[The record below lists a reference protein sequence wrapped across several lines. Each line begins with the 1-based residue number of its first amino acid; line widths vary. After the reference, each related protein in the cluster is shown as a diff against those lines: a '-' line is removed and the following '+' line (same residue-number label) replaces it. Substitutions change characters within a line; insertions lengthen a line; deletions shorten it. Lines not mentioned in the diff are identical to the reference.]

1 MIDFTTAD
9 IQTRLAQALKHTPK
23 APYLEFPALLTRSQE
38 KPKPAAVLIPLLRQD
53 SAWHILLTR
62 RRDDLPE
69 HSGQVAFPG
78 GRADE
83 GDATPEDTALRE
95 SREEIGLQP
104 QDVVLLG
111 RLQDYLTI
119 TNYLVRPVVGAIP
132 WPYPLKLEAQEVSRA
147 FTIPLNWLMDPTN
160 HEERPRPFMDIQPPV
175 KVIYF
180 KHYDGELLWG
190 ASARLTL
197 ALIRALIEE

>member
-1 MIDFTTAD
+1 MIDFTPAD
-9 IQTRLAQALKHTPK
+9 MQTRLAQALEHTPK
-23 APYLEFPALLTRSQE
+23 TPYLEFPALLTRTQE
-38 KPKPAAVLIPLLRQD
+38 KPKPAAVLMPLLRQD

-111 RLQDYLTI
+111 RLQNYLTI
-119 TNYLVRPVVGAIP
+119 TNYLVTPVVGIIP

-147 FTIPLNWLMDPTN
+147 FTMKFLRASVKGKP
-160 HEERPRPFMDIQPPV
+160 RPRRGMRSTSCSKP
-175 KVIYF
+175 
-180 KHYDGELLWG
+180 G
-190 ASARLTL
+190 SNARSCS
-197 ALIRALIEE
+197 